1 MGDWIYNAVCLN
13 GNCKNKGI
21 GDLWDF
27 MGFMMVIQNGM
38 FET

>member
-21 GDLWDF
+21 GDFNGTSWDL
-27 MGFMMVIQNGM
+27 
-38 FET
+38 